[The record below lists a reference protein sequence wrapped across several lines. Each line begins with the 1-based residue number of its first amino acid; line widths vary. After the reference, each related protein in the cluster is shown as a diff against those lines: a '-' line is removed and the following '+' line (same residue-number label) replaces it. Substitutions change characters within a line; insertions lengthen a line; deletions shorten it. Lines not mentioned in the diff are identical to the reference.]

1 MDSQG
6 VTLVYMG
13 DSVTVGQ
20 HIDPDVRWTSLLDR
34 RLGEEFGEAVA
45 SHNKGM
51 SGETTRMGL
60 ERFPRDVQ
68 AFRPEV
74 MTLQFG
80 LNDCNCWQTDE
91 GHPRVSAPAFVAN
104 LHEMI
109 ARARLFGSDAVILST
124 NHCTLRRAPMASG
137 ESLEEANLR
146 YNDLIRQVAAES
158 GVLLC
163 DIEEAFASLEDDE
176 LEGLLL
182 PAPDVLHLSEQG
194 NRVYADIIWRHVH
207 RLVAAELARKGLLIK
222 R

>member
-1 MDSQG
+1 MDSRG
-6 VTLVYMG
+6 ITLVYMG

-20 HIDPDVRWTSLLDR
+20 HIDPDVRWTSLLDTR
-34 RLGEEFGEAVA
+34 IREQFGQRVA
-45 SHNKGM
+45 SHNKGV

-91 GHPRVSAPAFVAN
+91 GHPRVSPAAFVAN

-109 ARARLFGSDAVILST
+109 ARARLFGSHEIILST

-146 YNDLIRQVAAES
+146 YNDLIRQVAVES

-182 PAPDVLHLSEQG
+182 PTPDVLHLSEQG
-194 NRVYADIIWRHVH
+194 NRVYADVIWPHVH
-207 RLVAAELARKGLLIK
+207 RLVAAALERKGLLIE